1 MKIDFRAKRTHRFL
15 KILILSMLTIF
26 TAFLVGCVGTA
37 METHKQGMESGLGK
51 EYFIPKKPIDRHFI
65 GCAWSKQFGPIEDPA
80 TADIRVKVD
89 KSFNN
94 MQQNF
99 AYNEK

>member
-1 MKIDFRAKRTHRFL
+1 
-15 KILILSMLTIF
+15 MLTMF

-80 TADIRVKVD
+80 TASTSRVKMYNTLKCHDHHD
-89 KSFNN
+89 KRSI
-94 MQQNF
+94 QSIDQTLTIGDE
-99 AYNEK
+99 YRKE